1 MADKTVSIKSATD
14 RQLDELI
21 VRLRKENELQNLI
34 LDLKRKSVKRD
45 PLNPNAH
52 NYLYEFPE
60 ISTEEPIE
68 NLYHDDIVGR
78 TLAHYGIL
86 GMKWGVRRFQNPDG
100 SLTPAGKERY
110 RKNRSLGIRNE
121 SGSIRPKTF
130 LNKEKQLE
138 SDRKTLEKLKN
149 NQGKL
154 SIGITKKRQEA
165 YRLKDI
171 RRMEKRISDLEQNK
185 TTTGKLFVEALLN
198 N

>member
-1 MADKTVSIKSATD
+1 MDN
-14 RQLDELI
+14 ELI
-21 VRLRKENELQNLI
+21 
-34 LDLKRKSVKRD
+34 
-45 PLNPNAH
+45 
-52 NYLYEFPE
+52 
-60 ISTEEPIE
+60 
-68 NLYHDDIVGR
+68 
-78 TLAHYGIL
+78 HYGVL
-86 GMKWGVRRFQNPDG
+86 GMKWGVRRYQNKDG
-100 SLTPAGKERY
+100 TLTAAGKLR

-154 SIGITKKRQEA
+154 STGITKKRQEA

-185 TTTGKLFVEALLN
+185 ITTGKLFIEALLN

>member
-1 MADKTVSIKSATD
+1 MWQYNYT
-14 RQLDELI
+14 
-21 VRLRKENELQNLI
+21 NEL
-34 LDLKRKSVKRD
+34 
-45 PLNPNAH
+45 
-52 NYLYEFPE
+52 
-60 ISTEEPIE
+60 T
-68 NLYHDDIVGR
+68 
-78 TLAHYGIL
+78 HYGIL
-86 GMKWGVRRFQNPDG
+86 GMKWGVRRYQNKDG
-100 SLTPAGKERY
+100 TLTPAGKKRY
-110 RKNRSLGIRNE
+110 NRSLGIRNK

-185 TTTGKLFVEALLN
+185 ITTGKLFVEALLN